1 MKHIFRRVLSLVL
14 ALMLVMSLSL
24 PAFAADSTITP
35 LKGTYVVPMAS
46 AKGVPCTPTFG
57 IAGGNQDFT
66 IKRSSVKLDPGNTD
80 AKLVAFK
87 KNTNT
92 NYQTDVFNTNGTW
105 QVSTNSAHYQYYVQI
120 QVSVPGTAKLSYKI
134 GNTTY
139 KVTLKFVPYT
149 NRTSTI
155 TLTGVNSDKN
165 FASLTKKAIWPSKN
179 LTLPA
184 TVKNAKLKVVAADNE
199 WLIKYVQIE
208 DLNTGVTRQI
218 SSRNGMKSVTLSC
231 GTLNVKHNYNIHVQY
246 YSENYGWNMGGV
258 YYLHGAKAS

>member
-35 LKGTYVVPMAS
+35 LKGTYVIPMAS
-46 AKGVPCTPTFG
+46 AKGVPCTPNFG
-57 IAGGNQDFT
+57 IAG
-66 IKRSSVKLDPGNTD
+66 GNTD

-149 NRTSTI
+149 NKTSTI

-246 YSENYGWNMGGV
+246 YSENYGWNTGGV